1 MKILIIGGGSFG
13 TAMAHELAS
22 NPDHEIYLLFK
33 GKKAAEAFNQTKIN
47 ADYFPN
53 RLLDPA
59 ITAASDWEI
68 ATQAQVIFIAVPA
81 KNVEE
86 VTISLKPYLKP
97 KTLLV
102 NLAKGIFENGLTLVE
117 FMTETLDHPNTVSL
131 KGPTFAAEMINRQ
144 ASLLTLGFTQPAQA
158 HLMKKVVEKTNVYLD
173 YTTDIRGVE
182 LLSALKNIYAIL
194 LGNVD
199 ARYNSANTRFLILT
213 KAFLEI
219 KLIIR
224 HFGGKKETANLA
236 CGIGDISLT
245 GLNDLSR
252 NRTLGLL
259 IGKGF
264 YNPES
269 QGNSVVL
276 EGFKTLSLIKSLI
289 PAHLY
294 DRLPLLQQMMAF
306 FLDHNTAGLHLDFDK
321 ILQKRYKTV
330 LTYGTFDLLHFGH
343 LEILRKAK
351 DLGDELIVGLS
362 TDEFNEIKGKKC
374 KFPFAKRK
382 EFLESL
388 SYVDQVIP
396 ENTWEQKEQD
406 VKDHEVDV
414 FVMGDDWKGKFD
426 FLKDYCEVH
435 YFPRTKGISTT
446 QIKKLLKKAGKSM
459 NFLQKAK
466 NT

>member
-1 MKILIIGGGSFG
+1 MKILIVGGGSFG

-33 GKKAAEAFNQTKIN
+33 EKEAAEAFNHSKIN

-53 RLLDPA
+53 RLLAPSIKGISNWD
-59 ITAASDWEI
+59 TAATVE
-68 ATQAQVIFIAVPA
+68 VLFVAVPA
-81 KNVEE
+81 KNLTA
-86 VTISLKPYLKP
+86 VTKSLQPHLQP
-97 KTLLV
+97 ETLLV
-102 NLAKGIFENGLTLVE
+102 NLAKGIHEDGRTLVE
-117 FMTETLDHPNTVSL
+117 FMTEELAHENTVSL
-131 KGPTFAAEMINRQ
+131 KGPSFAAEMINRQ
-144 ASLLTLGFTQPAQA
+144 ASLLTLGFTQPAQVR
-158 HLMKKVVEKTNVYLD
+158 LMKKVVEKTNIYLD

-199 ARYNSANTRFLILT
+199 AQYNSANTRFLILT

-219 KLIIR
+219 KLIIG
-224 HFGGKKETANLA
+224 HLGGKKETANLA

-269 QGNSVVL
+269 ATNSVVL
-276 EGFKTLSLIKSLI
+276 EGFKTLDLIKTLI
-289 PAHLY
+289 PEHLY
-294 DRLPLLQQMMAF
+294 DRLPLLQQMMSF
-306 FLDHNTAGLHLDFDK
+306 FLNHNAKGLQLDFDK
-321 ILQKRYKTV
+321 LLQKRYKTV
-330 LTYGTFDLLHFGH
+330 LTYGTFDLLHYGH
-343 LEILRKAK
+343 LEILKKAK

-362 TDEFNEIKGKKC
+362 TDSFNEIKGKKC
-374 KFPFAKRK
+374 KFPYAKRK

-388 SYVDQVIP
+388 SYVDKVIP
-396 ENTWEQKEQD
+396 ENEWEQKIQD
-406 VKDHEVDV
+406 VNDHEVDV
-414 FVMGDDWKGKFD
+414 FVMGEDWSGKFD
-426 FLKDYCEVH
+426 FLKEFCEVH

-446 QIKKLLKKAGKSM
+446 QIKKLLKESEE
-459 NFLQKAK
+459 
-466 NT
+466 